1 MYKPMHGRFTAP
13 DPLMASGRPANPQTW
28 NRYIY
33 VGNNPLYWVDP
44 TGLIWGKNDDGQV
57 RWFDKKLGNGFT
69 EFTPDA
75 WQYEGTNGRIIQL
88 DANSSN
94 WNYVDPVE
102 VVAESNP
109 IQELAQAVTDGVT
122 DGFTG
127 IAKGVGNSPSVAL
140 NGVTGC
146 IFNCGVQGAY
156 FQGSNPFEV
165 PLIFPYSNE
174 REASYGSASSTG
186 TLLGLGVAGG
196 TIFGGS
202 SVTSVVPEVAPTT
215 PTVAVHGN
223 SLNSLRPTWG
233 YKLFQN
239 DGTFLK
245 NGITSQRVAE
255 ARYTKAFMEDKFMVK
270 ELFPNRRAARMWEF
284 ERNTVSPGPLN
295 IRR

>member
-57 RWFDKKLGNGFT
+57 RWFDKKLGKGFT

-94 WNYVDPVE
+94 WNYIDPVE

-109 IQELAQAVTDGVT
+109 IQDLVQSTGGALDDSLTGLQIGARNAATNGINALTNPLGPAGAMAGVPNPLEIAPLEPGNARQAAYAFIAETGVT
-122 DGFTG
+122 
-127 IAKGVGNSPSVAL
+127 AMASAGVGAAAAGP
-140 NGVTGC
+140 
-146 IFNCGVQGAY
+146 
-156 FQGSNPFEV
+156 
-165 PLIFPYSNE
+165 
-174 REASYGSASSTG
+174 ASA
-186 TLLGLGVAGG
+186 
-196 TIFGGS
+196 GS
-202 SVTSVVPEVAPTT
+202 SLSVVPEMAPIT
-215 PTVAVHGN
+215 PAVHGN

-233 YKLFQN
+233 YRLFSN